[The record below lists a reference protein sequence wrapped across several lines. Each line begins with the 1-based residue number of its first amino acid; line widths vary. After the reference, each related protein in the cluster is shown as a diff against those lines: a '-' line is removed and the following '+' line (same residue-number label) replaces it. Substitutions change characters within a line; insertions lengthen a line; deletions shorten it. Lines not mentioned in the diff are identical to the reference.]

1 MEEETRLQPPEDL
14 RSVIEQSQ
22 SIGTALYQNDRVSAI
37 GTDVMLANV
46 CAPKERGIAEY
57 LTFRQCDE
65 NGRALDS
72 WEVTFFSAGDPS
84 HALCRVRVPTQSGAA
99 PEFAVLDPPTPI
111 SDDTQ
116 RMIRAR
122 RTALAAIGP
131 IVQPQN
137 PVILPGQAI
146 GKDGILV
153 YLLAGSTRNDVVVF
167 GKHHRVLLSSDGETV
182 VSVEPLSKTV
192 LEVPLESPPGVAAVG
207 LPYVTH
213 LVTAWPLE
221 THVFVSL
228 LHQMPIYV
236 GTSRGNW
243 VVDGA
248 KISLLPE
255 PESPDPTPG
264 SSRPAAARKPWWRRF
279 W

>member
-1 MEEETRLQPPEDL
+1 MEEDMRLPPPEDL
-14 RSVIEQSQ
+14 RSAIEQSQ
-22 SIGTALYQNDRVSAI
+22 SIGMALYQNDRVSAI

-46 CAPKERGIAEY
+46 RAPKERGIAGY

-84 HALCRVRVPTQSGAA
+84 HALCRVRVPTRPAAA
-99 PEFAVLDPPTPI
+99 PEFATLDPPTPT

-153 YLLAGSTRNDVVVF
+153 YLLAGSTRNDVAVF
-167 GKHHRVLLSSDGETV
+167 GKHHRVLVSSDGETA

-192 LEVPLESPPGVAAVG
+192 LEVPLGSPPGAAVG

-228 LHQMPIYV
+228 LHQTPIYV

-248 KISLLPE
+248 TISLLPE
-255 PESPDPTPG
+255 FESPNPSPG
-264 SSRPAAARKPWWRRF
+264 SSRPAAARKPWWRF

>member
-1 MEEETRLQPPEDL
+1 MEEVTRLPPPEDL
-14 RSVIEQSQ
+14 RLAIERSQ
-22 SIGTALYQNDRVSAI
+22 SIGLALYQSDRVSAI

-46 CAPKERGIAEY
+46 RAPKERGIAGY

-72 WEVTFFSAGDPS
+72 WEMTFFSAGDPP
-84 HALCRVRVPTQSGAA
+84 HALFRVRLSTQSREA
-99 PEFAVLDPPTPI
+99 PEFTAVDPTAPMTA
-111 SDDTQ
+111 DRQ

-122 RTALAAIGP
+122 RAAMAAIGP

-146 GKDGILV
+146 GKEGILV
-153 YLLAGSTRNDVVVF
+153 YLLAASTRNDVAVF
-167 GKHHRVLLSSDGETV
+167 GKHHRVLVSSDGQTV
-182 VSVEPLSKTV
+182 LSVEPLSKTV
-192 LEVPLESPPGVAAVG
+192 LEIPVEVPPRAAEFGV
-207 LPYVTH
+207 PYVTH

-228 LHQMPIYV
+228 LHRTPVYV

-248 KISLLPE
+248 KISLLPAL
-255 PESPDPTPG
+255 ESLDPTPAA
-264 SSRPAAARKPWWRRF
+264 SHPAGPRKPWWRF